1 MHNICLSPG
10 TSSIIPQEIH
20 ETTSQQ
26 HLPSSLPAALEIVV
40 AAIHLEKRER
50 HCCMLRE
57 PTVVSQNYVG
67 RLKFIVVFMGTLL
80 LHKEMDKCWNTHS
93 GKTNHLGQNHGGMIV
108 AFIPCHSDPLLYLR
122 NLRHRNQRS
131 WKAFEHYT
139 SWYCGWGIPN
149 GYPGEVEKSFPIMC
163 IWVTEKLW
171 YMAKGHP

>member
-40 AAIHLEKRER
+40 AAIHLEKRGR

-80 LHKEMDKCWNTHS
+80 LMHKEMDKCWNTHP
-93 GKTNHLGQNHGGMIV
+93 GKINHLGQNHGGMMGDSFLAIQIHYYILGILGTEIRE
-108 AFIPCHSDPLLYLR
+108 AGRLLSITPLDSMAEEYQMDIQVKLR
-122 NLRHRNQRS
+122 SLS
-131 WKAFEHYT
+131 
-139 SWYCGWGIPN
+139 
-149 GYPGEVEKSFPIMC
+149 VSF
-163 IWVTEKLW
+163 
-171 YMAKGHP
+171 A